1 MDGAPHHQIA
11 VWKTKFDFSRA
22 GVVDR
27 LFRPQVLCCRRSR
40 LEFFVRTDDALAC
53 NRFQDLVT
61 TETQLREIVG
71 PPNRWF
77 TAKILTKLNGA
88 CRRFIAKSP
97 FVVIG
102 STDGFGQVEMSPK
115 GDPPGFVRALD
126 DSTLAIPDRVGNRRV
141 DTFHN
146 VLLNPRVG
154 LIFFVPGVRETL
166 RVGGTAI
173 LVRDREIRESMMVD
187 RRVPDLAM
195 IVMIDRVFFHCGKC
209 ITRSKLWDATA
220 RLDPVVSL
228 TDA

>member
-1 MDGAPHHQIA
+1 
-11 VWKTKFDFSRA
+11 
-22 GVVDR
+22 
-27 LFRPQVLCCRRSR
+27 
-40 LEFFVRTDDALAC
+40 LEFFVRSDDALAC
-53 NRFQDLVT
+53 NRFRDLVT

-71 PPNRWF
+71 PPNQWF
-77 TAKILTKLNGA
+77 TSKVLTKLNGA

-102 STDGFGQVEMSPK
+102 STGAFGQFDMSPK

-126 DSTLAIPDRVGNRRV
+126 DRTLAIPDRIGNRRV

-146 VLLNPRVG
+146 VLHDPHVG

-173 LVRDREIRESMMVD
+173 LVRDREIRESMTVD
-187 RRVPDLAM
+187 RRVPELAM
-195 IVMIDRVFFHCGKC
+195 IVMIDRAFFHCGKC
-209 ITRSKLWDATA
+209 ITRAKLWAGAA
-220 RLDPVVSL
+220 RMDPVMLL

>member
-1 MDGAPHHQIA
+1 
-11 VWKTKFDFSRA
+11 V
-22 GVVDR
+22 
-27 LFRPQVLCCRRSR
+27 RS
-40 LEFFVRTDDALAC
+40 DDALAY
-53 NRFQDLVT
+53 NRFGDLVT

-77 TAKILTKLNGA
+77 TGKILTKLNGT

-102 STDGFGQVEMSPK
+102 STGAFGQVDMSPK

-126 DSTLAIPDRVGNRRV
+126 DRTLAIPDRVGNRRA
-141 DTFHN
+141 DTYHN
-146 VLLNPRVG
+146 VLHNPRVG
-154 LIFFVPGVRETL
+154 LIFFVPGIRETL

-173 LVRDREIRESMMVD
+173 LVRDQEIRESMTVD
-187 RRVPDLAM
+187 GRVPEIAM
-195 IVMIDRVFFHCGKC
+195 IVSIDRAFFHCGKC

-220 RLDPVVSL
+220 RPDEVMAL